1 MRNYCLTLPR
11 VIRSAAAVAAIAAFI
26 VVSVRPAAGQAA
38 EPRAIEKNLKARQQ
52 VVTMISSEDP
62 NANRTRDQLM
72 QLFEKYPPS
81 VGRVLKL
88 DPSLLGNADYLATY
102 PSLSA
107 FLSQHP
113 DVARNPA
120 YYLERIR
127 VGNEY
132 QEPRNEPNRIWH
144 EMLDW
149 AGGLTIAAIV
159 ATTLG
164 WLIRL
169 LVDYRRWYRL
179 SKVQAEAHN
188 KVLDRMSAN
197 EELLAYVQSPAGSRF
212 LESAPIALDPGS
224 RRIGAP
230 FGRILWSVQA
240 GLVLGAAGVGLQY
253 VSGRISGTNMD
264 AAQPLYALGVIALAL
279 GIGFVLSSVVSYAL
293 SKRLGLFE
301 AEPAP
306 PKPAGQ

>member
-1 MRNYCLTLPR
+1 MLPR
-11 VIRSAAAVAAIAAFI
+11 FTRCAAAVAAITAFL
-26 VVSVRPAAGQAA
+26 VVSARPAVAGQADDT
-38 EPRAIEKNLKARQQ
+38 RLRQKSLKSLQPAQPM
-52 VVTMISSEDP
+52 TMATSEDP
-62 NANRTRDQLM
+62 NAGRTRDQLM

-102 PSLSA
+102 PALST

-132 QEPRNEPNRIWH
+132 PEPRNDSNRIWN
-144 EMLDW
+144 EMLGW
-149 AGGLTIAAIV
+149 AGGLSIATLI
-159 ATTLG
+159 ATSLG
-164 WLIRL
+164 WFIRL

-212 LESAPIALDPGS
+212 LESAPIALDPGA

-230 FGRILWSVQA
+230 FSRILWSVQA
-240 GLVLGAAGVGLQY
+240 GLVLGAAGIGLQY
-253 VSGRISGTNMD
+253 VSGRVSATNND

-279 GIGFVLSSVVSYAL
+279 GVGFVLSSIVSYVL
-293 SKRLGLFE
+293 SKRLGLFNGE
-301 AEPAP
+301 APAP
-306 PKPAGQ
+306 KTAGQ

>member
-1 MRNYCLTLPR
+1 
-11 VIRSAAAVAAIAAFI
+11 
-26 VVSVRPAAGQAA
+26 
-38 EPRAIEKNLKARQQ
+38 
-52 VVTMISSEDP
+52 
-62 NANRTRDQLM
+62 M

-88 DPSLLGNADYLATY
+88 DPSLIGNGDYLATY
-102 PSLSA
+102 PALAA

-120 YYLERIR
+120 YYLERIQ

-132 QEPRNEPNRIWH
+132 QQLRNEPNRIWQ

-149 AGGLTIAAIV
+149 AGGLTVAAII

-240 GLVLGAAGVGLQY
+240 GLVLGAAGIGLQY
-253 VSGRISGTNMD
+253 VSGRVSATNLD
-264 AAQPLYALGVIALAL
+264 AAQPLYAFGVIAVAL
-279 GIGFVLSSVVSYAL
+279 GIGFVLSSVVSYVL

-301 AEPAP
+301 PEAAV
-306 PKPAGQ
+306 PKTTGQ